1 MNFKNKR
8 RWQIIQQ
15 YSIGW
20 TLAFIFLGIVR
31 GEGTKELGSVQFE
44 VWESIF
50 TAFITG
56 PILGSISGFAQIL
69 TEENSYNRISFQKL
83 LILRVVYVMVFLISI
98 ISLAYVFYGENIT
111 FIDFAFESGSFAIYL
126 YIVSVDIFM
135 FGLRQVNL
143 FLGSNN
149 FWKLFRGRFYTPREE
164 ERIFMFLD
172 LQSSTAH
179 AENLGHIEYSK
190 MIQDCFN
197 DLGVVV
203 ENEAEIYQYVGDEVI
218 LTWKLKDGLK
228 NQNCLNAYFNFK
240 QRLEKRKEHYL
251 MNYNCIPHFKAGM
264 NSGIVTVAE
273 VGKYKKEIAYHGDT
287 INTAARIQGKCNEL
301 KQELLI
307 SESLKNDLND
317 TDFVFKELGKI
328 ELKGKENQIL
338 IYTVDQT
345 KN

>member
-1 MNFKNKR
+1 MKFRNKR

-20 TLAFIFLGIVR
+20 TLAFIFLAIVR

-44 VWESIF
+44 VWESIL

-56 PILGSISGFAQIL
+56 PILGCISGYAQIL
-69 TEENSYNRISFQKL
+69 TEEHGYKRISIQKL
-83 LILRVVYVMVFLISI
+83 LALRVLYVLLFLVSLISI
-98 ISLAYVFYGENIT
+98 AYAFYGDHIT
-111 FIDFAFESGSFAIYL
+111 FIDFAFEPGSFAIYL
-126 YIVSVDIFM
+126 YIISVDIFM
-135 FGLRQVNL
+135 FALRQVNL

-149 FWKLFRGRFYTPREE
+149 LWKLFRGRFYAPREE

-172 LQSSTAH
+172 LKSSTKH
-179 AENLGHIEYSK
+179 AENLGHIKYSK

-197 DLGVVV
+197 DLGIVI

-218 LTWKLKDGLK
+218 LTWKIQDGLK

-240 QRLEKRKEHYL
+240 QQLGKKKEYYMH
-251 MNYNCIPHFKAGM
+251 NYNCTPHFKAGM
-264 NSGIVTVAE
+264 NAGIVTVAE

-307 SESLKNDLND
+307 SENLKNKLSNIG
-317 TDFVFKELGKI
+317 FVFDKLGSI
-328 ELKGKENQIL
+328 ELKGKESQIL
-338 IYTVDQT
+338 LYAVHQT
-345 KN
+345 N